1 MQSVVTRKNSYTLS
15 INIKESWVELEKAR
29 KHIIEDIRANGKV
42 KGFKQGSDIPEAII
56 VREYGEEVLRERALD
71 AVMTKIYPKI
81 LKKENIVPVAAGNIT
96 EVKSTDPI
104 ELTLEVEVFPEIE
117 IDTKK
122 LDAIKVKRTAVK
134 VDEKEI
140 DAEIAAIKTRFTH
153 FHEAGSHSTDG
164 ADTSHA
170 AIETGDRVTVTAQGY
185 DKKGGEAIKETHVPS
200 YPLVIGSGSFIPWF
214 EEKLVGSKVGDEVGF
229 DITFPAEYHSDE
241 FKSRKVHFI
250 ANIEKVEKPHTPEFT
265 PEFIKDLRGVE
276 TDMAGFRE
284 IIKTEVTVKK
294 EAETRNKDEDTL
306 MKEILA
312 ISTFEVG
319 PTLLSNEIDQI
330 FREHAS
336 NLEQQGLDIK
346 GYLEHVKKSETEY
359 KETIVKTEAERRLKA
374 ELLLQKIK
382 VIKGTDATEAEVNTE
397 VDKVIAQYGSPEV
410 IERLK
415 AKLVPGDNY
424 YEDIKNRVIYRK
436 VVDMFWA

>member
-15 INIKESWVELEKAR
+15 INIKESGVELEKAR

-122 LDAIKVKRTAVK
+122 LDAIKVKRTPVTIE
-134 VDEKEI
+134 EKEV

-164 ADTSHA
+164 ADTSHT

-185 DKKGGEAIKETHVPS
+185 DKKGGEAIKETYVPS
-200 YPLVIGSGSFIPWF
+200 YPLVIGSGSFIPGF
-214 EEKLVGSKVGDEVGF
+214 EEELVGAKVGDEVAF

-241 FKSRKVHFI
+241 FKSRKVHFTAI
-250 ANIEKVEKPHTPEFT
+250 VEKVEKPHTPELT

-276 TDMAGFRE
+276 TDIAGLRDILRTE
-284 IIKTEVTVKK
+284 ITAKK
-294 EAETRNKDEDTL
+294 ESETRNKDEDTL

-312 ISTFEVG
+312 TSTFEVG

-346 GYLEHVKKSETEY
+346 GYLDHVKKSETEY
-359 KETIVKTEAERRLKA
+359 KETIVRPEAERRIKA

-382 VIKGTDATEAEVNTE
+382 VIKGTEATEAEVTIE

-410 IERLK
+410 VERLK
-415 AKLVPGDNY
+415 AKLVPGDTY
-424 YEDIKNRVIYRK
+424 YEDIKNRVVYRK

>member
-15 INIKESWVELEKAR
+15 INIKESGVELEKAR

-42 KGFKQGSDIPEAII
+42 KGFKQGSDIPEAVI

-71 AVMTKIYPKI
+71 AVMTKLYPKI
-81 LKKENIVPVAAGNIT
+81 LKKENIVPVAAGNIV

-122 LDAIKVKRTAVK
+122 LDAIKVKRTPVTIE
-134 VDEKEI
+134 EKEV

-164 ADTSHA
+164 ADTSHTT
-170 AIETGDRVTVTAQGY
+170 IETGDRVTVTAQGY
-185 DKKGGEAIKETHVPS
+185 DKKGGEAIKETYVPS
-200 YPLVIGSGSFIPWF
+200 YPLVIGSGSFIPGF
-214 EEKLVGSKVGDEVGF
+214 EEELVGAKVSDEVAF
-229 DITFPAEYHSDE
+229 NITFPAEYHSDE
-241 FKSRKVHFI
+241 FKSRKVHFTAI
-250 ANIEKVEKPHTPEFT
+250 IEKVEKPHTPEFT
-265 PEFIKDLRGVE
+265 AEFIKDLRGVE

-284 IIKTEVTVKK
+284 ILRTEITTKK

-312 ISTFEVG
+312 IATFEVG

-346 GYLEHVKKSETEY
+346 GYLEHIKKSETEY
-359 KETIVKTEAERRLKA
+359 KETIVKIEAERRIKA

-382 VIKGTDATEAEVNTE
+382 LIKGTDATEAEVTIE

-410 IERLK
+410 VERLK
-415 AKLVPGDNY
+415 TKLVPGDTY

>member
-15 INIKESWVELEKAR
+15 INIKESGVELEKAR

-140 DAEIAAIKTRFTH
+140 DAEISAIKNRFTH

-200 YPLVIGSGSFIPWF
+200 YPLVIGSGSFIPGF

-241 FKSRKVHFI
+241 FKNRKVHFI

-284 IIKTEVTVKK
+284 IIRTEVTTKK

-312 ISTFEVG
+312 ISIFEVG

-359 KETIVKTEAERRLKA
+359 KETIVKPEAERRLKA
-374 ELLLQKIK
+374 ELLLRKIK
-382 VIKGTDATEAEVNTE
+382 EIK
-397 VDKVIAQYGSPEV
+397 
-410 IERLK
+410 
-415 AKLVPGDNY
+415 
-424 YEDIKNRVIYRK
+424 
-436 VVDMFWA
+436 

>member
-15 INIKESWVELEKAR
+15 INIKESGVELEKAR
-29 KHIIEDIRANGKV
+29 KHIIEDIRTNGKV

-117 IDTKK
+117 IDVKK
-122 LDAIKVKRTAVK
+122 LDAIKVKRTPVTIE
-134 VDEKEI
+134 EKEI

-170 AIETGDRVTVTAQGY
+170 AIETSDRVTVTAQGY
-185 DKKGGEAIKETHVPS
+185 DKKGGEAIKETYVPS
-200 YPLVIGSGSFIPWF
+200 YPLVIGSNSFIPGF
-214 EEKLVGSKVGDEVGF
+214 EEELIGAKVGEEVAF

-241 FKSRKVHFI
+241 FKSRKVHFTAI
-250 ANIEKVEKPHTPEFT
+250 IEKVEKPHTPEFT
-265 PEFIKDLRGVE
+265 PEFIKDLRGIE
-276 TDMAGFRE
+276 TDMAGFRDILRTE
-284 IIKTEVTVKK
+284 ITTKK
-294 EAETRNKDEDTL
+294 ESETRNKDEDTL

-312 ISTFEVG
+312 IATFEVG

-359 KETIVKTEAERRLKA
+359 KETIVRPEAERRIKA

-382 VIKGTDATEAEVNTE
+382 VIKGTDATDAEINIE

-436 VVDMFWA
+436 VVDMFWV

>member
-15 INIKESWVELEKAR
+15 INIKESGVELEKAR

-56 VREYGEEVLRERALD
+56 VREYGEEVIRERALD
-71 AVMTKIYPKI
+71 AVMNKIYPKI

-117 IDTKK
+117 VDTKK
-122 LDAIKVKRTAVK
+122 LDAIRVKRTPVTI
-134 VDEKEI
+134 DEKEI
-140 DAEIAAIKTRFTH
+140 DTEIAAITARFTH

-164 ADTSHA
+164 ADTSHT

-185 DKKGGEAIKETHVPS
+185 DKKGGEAIKETYVPS
-200 YPLVIGSGSFIPWF
+200 YPLVIGSGSFIPGF
-214 EEKLVGSKVGDEVGF
+214 EEELVGAKVGDEVGF
-229 DITFPAEYHSDE
+229 NITFPTDYHSEE
-241 FKSRKVHFI
+241 FKGRKVHFV

-276 TDMAGFRE
+276 TDMAGFRDIIRTE
-284 IIKTEVTVKK
+284 ITNKK

-306 MKEILA
+306 MKEMLA
-312 ISTFEVG
+312 VSTFEVG
-319 PTLLSNEIDQI
+319 PSLIGNEIDQI

-359 KETIVKTEAERRLKA
+359 KEEIVRPEAERRVKA
-374 ELLLQKIK
+374 ELLLRKIK
-382 VIKGTDATEAEVNTE
+382 EIKGTDATDAEINIE
-397 VDKVIAQYGSPEV
+397 VDKVIAQYGSAEV

-415 AKLVPGDNY
+415 AKLVPGDSY

>member
-1 MQSVVTRKNSYTLS
+1 MQSTVTRKNSYTLS
-15 INIKESWVELEKAR
+15 INIKESGVELEKAR
-29 KHIIEDIRANGKV
+29 KHIIEEIRTNGKV

-56 VREYGEEVLRERALD
+56 VREYGEEVIRERALD

-122 LDAIKVKRTAVK
+122 LDAIKVKRTPVK

-153 FHEAGSHSTDG
+153 FHDAGSHSTDG
-164 ADTSHA
+164 ADTSHT

-185 DKKGGEAIKETHVPS
+185 NKKGGEAIKETYVPS
-200 YPLVIGSGSFIPWF
+200 YPLVIGSASFIPGF
-214 EEKLVGSKVGDEVGF
+214 EEELIGSKVGDEVGF

-241 FKSRKVHFI
+241 FKSRKVYFV

-276 TDMAGFRE
+276 TDMAGFRDL
-284 IIKTEVTVKK
+284 IRTEVTTKK
-294 EAETRNKDEDTL
+294 ETETRNKDEDTL

-312 ISTFEVG
+312 IATFEVG

-359 KETIVKTEAERRLKA
+359 KETIVRPEAERRLKA

-382 VIKGTDATEAEVNTE
+382 IIKGTEATEEEVTIE

-436 VVDMFWA
+436 VVDMFWV

>member
-15 INIKESWVELEKAR
+15 INIKESGVELEKAR

-56 VREYGEEVLRERALD
+56 VREYGEEVIRERALD
-71 AVMTKIYPKI
+71 AVMNKIYPKI
-81 LKKENIVPVAAGNIT
+81 LKKENIVPVAAWNIT

-104 ELTLEVEVFPEIE
+104 ELTLELEVFPEIE
-117 IDTKK
+117 VDTKK
-122 LDAIKVKRTAVK
+122 LDAIRVKRTPVTI
-134 VDEKEI
+134 DEKEI
-140 DAEIAAIKTRFTH
+140 DTEIAAITARFTH
-153 FHEAGSHSTDG
+153 FHVAGSHSADG
-164 ADTSHA
+164 ADTSHT

-185 DKKGGEAIKETHVPS
+185 DKKGGEAIKETYVPS
-200 YPLVIGSGSFIPWF
+200 YPLVIGSGSFIPGF
-214 EEKLVGSKVGDEVGF
+214 EEELVGAKVGDEVGF
-229 DITFPAEYHSDE
+229 NITFPTDYHSEE
-241 FKSRKVHFI
+241 FKGRKVHFV

-276 TDMAGFRE
+276 TDMAGFRDIIRTE
-284 IIKTEVTVKK
+284 ITNKK

-306 MKEILA
+306 MKEMLA
-312 ISTFEVG
+312 VSTFEVG
-319 PTLLSNEIDQI
+319 PSLIGNEIDQI

-336 NLEQQGLDIK
+336 NLEQQWLDIK

-359 KETIVKTEAERRLKA
+359 KEEIVRPEAERRVKA
-374 ELLLQKIK
+374 ELLLRKIK
-382 VIKGTDATEAEVNTE
+382 EIKGTDATDAEINVE
-397 VDKVIAQYGSPEV
+397 VDKVIAQYGSAEV

-415 AKLVPGDNY
+415 AKLVPGDSY

>member
-15 INIKESWVELEKAR
+15 INIKESGVELEKAR
-29 KHIIEDIRANGKV
+29 KHIIEDIRLNGKV

-96 EVKSTDPI
+96 DVKSTDPI

-117 IDTKK
+117 IDVKK
-122 LDAIKVKRTAVK
+122 LDAIKVKRTPVTIE
-134 VDEKEI
+134 EKEI

-185 DKKGGEAIKETHVPS
+185 DKKGGEAIKETYVPS
-200 YPLVIGSGSFIPWF
+200 YPLVIGSASFIPGF
-214 EEKLVGSKVGDEVGF
+214 EEELVGAKVGEEVGF

-241 FKSRKVHFI
+241 FKSRKVHFT
-250 ANIEKVEKPHTPEFT
+250 ATIEKVEKPHTPEFT

-276 TDMAGFRE
+276 TDMAGFRDILRTE
-284 IIKTEVTVKK
+284 ITTKK
-294 EAETRNKDEDTL
+294 ENETRNKDEDTL

-312 ISTFEVG
+312 IATFEVG

-359 KETIVKTEAERRLKA
+359 KETIVRPEAERRIKA

-382 VIKGTDATEAEVNTE
+382 VIKGTDATDAEINVE

>member
-1 MQSVVTRKNSYTLS
+1 MQSTVTRKNSYTLS
-15 INIKESWVELEKAR
+15 INIKESGVELEKAR

-42 KGFKQGSDIPEAII
+42 KGFKQGSDIPEAVI

-71 AVMTKIYPKI
+71 AVMTRLYPKI
-81 LKKENIVPVAAGNIT
+81 LKKENIVPVAAGNIV

-122 LDAIKVKRTAVK
+122 LDAIKVKRTPVTIE
-134 VDEKEI
+134 EKEV
-140 DAEIAAIKTRFTH
+140 DTEIAAIKTRFTH

-164 ADTSHA
+164 ADTSHTT
-170 AIETGDRVTVTAQGY
+170 IETGDRVTVTAQGY
-185 DKKGGEAIKETHVPS
+185 DKKGGEAIKETYVPS
-200 YPLVIGSGSFIPWF
+200 YPLVIGSGSFIPGF
-214 EEKLVGSKVGDEVGF
+214 EEELVGAKVGDEVAF

-241 FKSRKVHFI
+241 FKSRKVHFTAI
-250 ANIEKVEKPHTPEFT
+250 VEKVEKPHTPEFT
-265 PEFIKDLRGVE
+265 AEFIKDLRGVE

-284 IIKTEVTVKK
+284 ILRTEITTKK

-312 ISTFEVG
+312 IATFEVG

-346 GYLEHVKKSETEY
+346 GYLEHIKKSETEY
-359 KETIVKTEAERRLKA
+359 KETIVKVEAERRIKA

-382 VIKGTDATEAEVNTE
+382 LIKGTDATEAEVTIE

-410 IERLK
+410 VERLK
-415 AKLVPGDNY
+415 AKLVPGDTY

-436 VVDMFWA
+436 VVDTFWA

>member
-15 INIKESWVELEKAR
+15 INIKESGVELEKAR

-56 VREYGEEVLRERALD
+56 VREYGEEVIRERALD

-81 LKKENIVPVAAGNIT
+81 LKKENIVPVAAGNII

-104 ELTLEVEVFPEIE
+104 EITLEVEVFPEIE
-117 IDTKK
+117 IDIQK
-122 LDAIKVKRTAVK
+122 LDAIRVKRTPITI
-134 VDEKEI
+134 DETEI
-140 DAEIAAIKTRFTH
+140 DTEIAAITARFTH
-153 FHEAGSHSTDG
+153 FHEAGSHSVDG
-164 ADTSHA
+164 ADTSHT
-170 AIETGDRVTVTAQGY
+170 AIENGDRVTVTAQGY
-185 DKKGGEAIKETHVPS
+185 DKKDGNAISETHVPS
-200 YPLVIGSGSFIPWF
+200 YPLVIGSLSFIPGF
-214 EEKLVGSKVGDEVGF
+214 EKELLGAKFGDAVGF
-229 DITFPAEYHSDE
+229 DITFPADYHSEE
-241 FKSRKVHFI
+241 FQGRTVYFV

-276 TDMAGFRE
+276 TDMAGFRDIIRTE
-284 IIKTEVTVKK
+284 ITNKK

-306 MKEILA
+306 MKEMLA
-312 ISTFEVG
+312 ISSFEVG
-319 PTLLSNEIDQI
+319 PSLLSNEIDQI

-359 KETIVKTEAERRLKA
+359 KEQIVRPEAERRVKA

-382 VIKGTDATEAEVNTE
+382 MIKGTDATDAEIIIE

-415 AKLVPGDNY
+415 AKLIPGDTY